1 MKKTLEFFVLN
12 MSLSTAQVYD
22 LEIMDVLLKHKVE
35 PLCIEVIK
43 NCLEN
48 LYTVPVKSRFSS
60 WGFCKPVFVQ
70 PTIHAWGFIL
80 KMLYQRQIRGGEELS
95 RYDQDYIKTMFS
107 IDIID
112 KISFQ
117 DNHDYHLLLM
127 DLMIFSNDRFIWF
140 NKYSNIYGRY
150 FTNIIA
156 NTISFN
162 DEDVLLAVSN
172 VAYSRKQYNVLP
184 YAISFAKKIRFN
196 STHTQWDCLV
206 KLFQISGDKYWN
218 TISNDEITIAQEN
231 LCDVCSTIFD
241 LIITTR
247 NTSLLNDVI
256 TKSSF
261 ILSIISKNSK

>member
-1 MKKTLEFFVLN
+1 MKKTFEFFVIN

-22 LEIMDVLLKHKVE
+22 LAIMGVLLEHKVE

-43 NCLEN
+43 ICIEN
-48 LYTVPVKSRFSS
+48 LYTVHVKSRFSS

-70 PTIHAWGFIL
+70 PTIHAWGFVL
-80 KMLYQRQIRGGEELS
+80 KMLYQRQIRRGDELS
-95 RYDQDYIKTMFS
+95 NYDVDYIKTVFS
-107 IDIID
+107 TDIINQL
-112 KISFQ
+112 SSP

-127 DLMIFSNDRFIWF
+127 DLKIFSNYRFIWF

-162 DEDVLLAVSN
+162 DKDVLLAVTN
-172 VAYSRKQYNVLP
+172 VAYSRTQHNVLP

-231 LCDVCSTIFD
+231 LCDVCSTIFE